1 MQNLK
6 HFEFK
11 VKTDKVDLKVTS
23 VFLFQTFKFCEIK
36 TIARAILWKSYRRKG
51 RLTTCASFTLLF
63 SRTAAI
69 SIV

>member
-6 HFEFK
+6 HIEFK

-23 VFLFQTFKFCEIK
+23 VFLFQTFTFCEIK
-36 TIARAILWKSYRRKG
+36 TIARAILCKSYRRKG
-51 RLTTCASFTLLF
+51 FTLLL